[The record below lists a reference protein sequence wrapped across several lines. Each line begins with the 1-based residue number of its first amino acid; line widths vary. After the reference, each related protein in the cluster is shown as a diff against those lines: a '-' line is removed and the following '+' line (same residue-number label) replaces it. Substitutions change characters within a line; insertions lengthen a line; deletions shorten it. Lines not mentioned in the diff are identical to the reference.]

1 MRPRALL
8 FRLRRERP
16 ADRRRAVQ
24 GELRRAGARVS
35 QPHVQFARLSRGG
48 QGLVAQARSPRLR
61 VRAILAERRSRSDL
75 LRRAPGSRIARG
87 VEIRS
92 AERLDLGPEVVID
105 FGVMLHCGGMEWS
118 PPDGGISIG
127 ARSYIGPNSVLFGA
141 GGIELGEAVQVSPGV
156 VITSHQHTF
165 ERADVDIRDQTIEF
179 ARVVVERDVW
189 IGANAT
195 ILPGV
200 RIGAGAGV
208 GAGAV
213 VTADVAP
220 GAVAL
225 GVPARARRA
234 R

>member
-1 MRPRALL
+1 LKLRALV
-8 FRLRRERP
+8 
-16 ADRRRAVQ
+16 AD
-24 GELRRAGARVS
+24 
-35 QPHVQFARLSRGG
+35 
-48 QGLVAQARSPRLR
+48 
-61 VRAILAERRSRSDL
+61 RRSRSEL
-75 LRRAPGSRIARG
+75 LSRSPGSRIARG

-92 AERLDLGPEVVID
+92 IERLTLGSAVVID
-105 FGVMLHCGGMEWS
+105 SGVMLHCGGMEWS

-165 ERADVDIRDQTIEF
+165 KRSVVDIRDQPIEF
-179 ARVVVERDVW
+179 AKVVVERDVW

-200 RIGAGAGV
+200 RIGAGTIV

-213 VTADVAP
+213 VTGDLP
-220 GAVAL
+220 PQAVAL
-225 GVPARARRA
+225 GVPARVRRE

>member
-1 MRPRALL
+1 VKLRA
-8 FRLRRERP
+8 FV
-16 ADRRRAVQ
+16 ADRR
-24 GELRRAGARVS
+24 
-35 QPHVQFARLSRGG
+35 SRNK
-48 QGLVAQARSPRLR
+48 
-61 VRAILAERRSRSDL
+61 L
-75 LRRAPGSRIARG
+75 LGRAPGARIARG

-92 AERLDLGPEVVID
+92 PDRLELGSGVVID
-105 FGVMLHCGGMEWS
+105 SGVMLHCGGMDWS

-165 ERADVDIRDQTIEF
+165 ERADVDIRDQPIEF
-179 ARVVVERDVW
+179 AKVVVERDVW

-200 RIGAGAGV
+200 RIGAGAIV

-213 VTADVAP
+213 VTADLPPRV
-220 GAVAL
+220 VAL
-225 GVPARARRA
+225 GVPARVRRE

>member
-1 MRPRALL
+1 M
-8 FRLRRERP
+8 RLRT
-16 ADRRRAVQ
+16 
-24 GELRRAGARVS
+24 
-35 QPHVQFARLSRGG
+35 
-48 QGLVAQARSPRLR
+48 LV
-61 VRAILAERRSRSDL
+61 AERRRRIALVRRS
-75 LRRAPGSRIARG
+75 PGARIARG

-92 AERLDLGPEVVID
+92 PERLVLGAGVFID
-105 FGVMLHCGGMEWS
+105 SGAMLHCGGMDWS
-118 PPDGGISIG
+118 PDDGGVSIG

-141 GGIELGEAVQVSPGV
+141 GGIELGHAVQVSPGV

-165 ERADVDIRDQTIEF
+165 ERSDADIRDQPIEF
-179 ARVVVERDVW
+179 ARVVIESDVW

-200 RIGAGAGV
+200 RIGTGAVV

-213 VTADVAP
+213 VTNDLPA

-225 GVPARARRA
+225 GVPARVRRE